1 MSQSRFFQ
9 VSLFFPCVLWVG
21 ALIIFSLVY
30 KEGLEFILKN
40 FTQAYR
46 VLAPYLIFTVLIWK
60 IADRKSYTALVLLA
74 CVVPVLWGVF
84 FTSFYAVLTC
94 IKDHVMDQWYVLC
107 IMGFWA
113 TLVAYLAE
121 IIPFLIL
128 IIFKND
134 LKCPAEGPLK

>member
-1 MSQSRFFQ
+1 MTQSRFFQ
-9 VSLFFPCVLWVG
+9 ISLFFPCVLWVG
-21 ALIIFSLVY
+21 ALIIFSIVY
-30 KEGLEFILKN
+30 KEGLDFIVKN

-46 VLAPYLIFTVLIWK
+46 VLVPYIIFAGLIWK
-60 IADRKSYTALVLLA
+60 IAHHKRYTVLILLA
-74 CVVPVLWGVF
+74 CVVPVLWGFF

-94 IKDHVMDQWYVLC
+94 IKDHEMDNWYVLC

-113 TLVAYLAE
+113 TLVAYLVE

-134 LKCPAEGPLK
+134 LKPSAEGQ